1 MENSVTERA
10 KTRAEKQ
17 WEEAG
22 GNGTYIEELRR
33 ALMQYEAMDSDSSV
47 IQQGRAYILKSI
59 LEAEAAE
66 AGADSG

>member
-22 GNGTYIEELRR
+22 GDGTYIEGMRR
-33 ALMQYEAMDSDSSV
+33 ALVQLEAMDSDSGV
-47 IQQGRAYILKSI
+47 IQQGQAYLRKSI

-66 AGADSG
+66 AGGDSG